1 MVGEEGIHQRVWQ
14 ADDLDDRH
22 QVGASS
28 LPEWCL
34 GKMFAPEDLPTG
46 DGLPVSAESLGE
58 LSDAAGC
65 WTLPHGA
72 DQDDD
77 DAEINLWAEES
88 HRRRGHS
95 LSATVTI
102 AAETEPE
109 ALWLWELSERA
120 TRFT

>member
-1 MVGEEGIHQRVWQ
+1 
-14 ADDLDDRH
+14 
-22 QVGASS
+22 
-28 LPEWCL
+28 
-34 GKMFAPEDLPTG
+34 MFAPEDLPTG
-46 DGLPVSAESLGE
+46 DGLPVSAGSLGE

-72 DQDDD
+72 DQDAD

-88 HRRRGHS
+88 HGRRSYS

-102 AAETEPE
+102 TAETEPE
-109 ALWLWELSERA
+109 ALWLWELTERA